1 MRACGGTGDSCARI
15 AIQESLPPTI
25 DYKVSRRQAGM
36 GCLRQPRFVAVAEH
50 EGGCIAREI
59 KAADP
64 SAMVWNNGESGSG
77 ERYHHKAIASAV
89 RSRDPYQE
97 TVKGWVLRR
106 LSPDSNPIE
115 LDGLPKVRDEHT
127 LLRALGEEAA
137 NRHLGSKKQI
147 SGVLKDLRG
156 RKNDWLRKAANGWR
170 GRWKRNGKNI
180 VECGPALTVRRLR
193 KKTSGAGRDADLQI
207 AGYGTT
213 GRLMKLALSGECQ
226 MRWVAFW

>member
-1 MRACGGTGDSCARI
+1 
-15 AIQESLPPTI
+15 
-25 DYKVSRRQAGM
+25 
-36 GCLRQPRFVAVAEH
+36 
-50 EGGCIAREI
+50 
-59 KAADP
+59 
-64 SAMVWNNGESGSG
+64 MVWNNGESGSG

-97 TVKGWVLRR
+97 TLKGWVLRR

-156 RKNDWLRKAANGWR
+156 RKNDWLRKAGKRMAR
-170 GRWKRNGKNI
+170 ALEKKWKQYR
-180 VECGPALTVRRLR
+180 
-193 KKTSGAGRDADLQI
+193 
-207 AGYGTT
+207 
-213 GRLMKLALSGECQ
+213 
-226 MRWVAFW
+226 